1 MESIKSFTKEYSFL
15 SNFYGCFISYMG
27 LRFPSVEHAF
37 QAAKSLDPDIRWQF
51 QYCRSAGEAK
61 QRGKMVKLRPDWEEV
76 KIQVMTDLIRN
87 KFQCPVL
94 KQKLLDTGY
103 AHIEEGNSHGD
114 RFWGTVKGQGRNELG
129 KILMKVRD
137 ELRNE
142 NQNSSK

>member
-1 MESIKSFTKEYSFL
+1 
-15 SNFYGCFISYMG
+15 MG

-37 QAAKSLDPDIRWQF
+37 QAAKSLDPGIRWQF

-61 QRGKMVKLRPDWEEV
+61 QRGKMVKLRPDWEEI

-87 KFQCPVL
+87 KFQRPEL

-103 AHIEEGNSHGD
+103 AHIEEGNNHGD

-137 ELRNE
+137 ELRDE
-142 NQNSSK
+142 NQNSSQ

>member
-15 SNFYGCFISYMG
+15 SNFYGCFIHYMG

-61 QRGKMVKLRPDWEEV
+61 QRGKMVELRPDWEEV
-76 KIQVMTDLIRN
+76 KVQVMTDLIRD
-87 KFQCPVL
+87 KFQCPEL

-103 AHIEEGNSHGD
+103 AHIEEGNNHGD
-114 RFWGTVKGQGRNELG
+114 KFWGTVKGQGRNELG
-129 KILMKVRD
+129 KILMKVRE

-142 NQNSSK
+142 TQNTSQ

>member
-1 MESIKSFTKEYSFL
+1 MESIKSFTGEYSFL
-15 SNFYGCFISYMG
+15 SNFYGCFIPYMG

-37 QAAKSLDPDIRWQF
+37 QASKSLDSNVRWQL

-61 QRGKMVKLRPDWEEV
+61 QRGKMIELRPDWEEV

-87 KFQCPVL
+87 KFQCPEL
-94 KQKLLDTGY
+94 KQKLLDTGC
-103 AHIEEGNSHGD
+103 AHLEEGNNYGD

-137 ELRNE
+137 ELRDE
-142 NQNSSK
+142 SQNSGQ

>member
-1 MESIKSFTKEYSFL
+1 
-15 SNFYGCFISYMG
+15 MG

-76 KIQVMTDLIRN
+76 KIQVMTDLIRS
-87 KFQCPVL
+87 KFQCPEL

-142 NQNSSK
+142 NQNSSQ

>member
-15 SNFYGCFISYMG
+15 RNFYGCFINYMG

-87 KFQCPVL
+87 KFQCPGL

-103 AHIEEGNSHGD
+103 ANIEEGNNHGD

-142 NQNSSK
+142 NQNSSQ

>member
-15 SNFYGCFISYMG
+15 SNFYGCFINYMG

-61 QRGKMVKLRPDWEEV
+61 QRGKMVELRPDWEEV
-76 KIQVMTDLIRN
+76 KVQVMTDLIRN
-87 KFQCPVL
+87 KFQCPEL

-103 AHIEEGNSHGD
+103 AHIEEGNNHGD
-114 RFWGTVKGQGRNELG
+114 KFWGTVKGQGQNELG

-142 NQNSSK
+142 SQNTSQ

>member
-1 MESIKSFTKEYSFL
+1 
-15 SNFYGCFISYMG
+15 MG

-61 QRGKMVKLRPDWEEV
+61 QRGKMIELRPDWEKV
-76 KIQVMTDLIRN
+76 KIQVMTDLVRN
-87 KFQCPVL
+87 KFQCPEL

-103 AHIEEGNSHGD
+103 AHLEEGNNHGD

-142 NQNSSK
+142 SQNIGQ